1 MPQQILALEWDR
13 HELRAAVLETSFRD
27 YRIIGFHREPIAEGN
42 GTLTEHLRAFVAK
55 HKLQGATVLSSM
67 PGDMVTLRTFAL
79 PFRDRK
85 RLDQTV
91 PFELESQVPFGLD
104 EVVADYQVIRSD
116 KTGSSVLAVL
126 VQRKDLEEHIN
137 LLKEAGLDPKVVDCA
152 PLVALNVLTLL
163 SGSERPDTFAFI
175 SSDAAQTMVALYRDK
190 QLVGLRTL
198 TLPAPAHPAETE
210 AAALGNGHP
219 PDDEERTAQLV
230 GDIRWTLM
238 ALAGGSL
245 DPGLPCFLLG
255 DGVQMVRLGQQLE
268 SGLGCSVRR
277 LDQVP
282 LKAMPANFKAE
293 LAGFSRPF
301 GLALRE
307 VSAAAAVG
315 VNFRRGEFAYHRG
328 AEEMQR
334 ALWRTGAIA
343 AAAIALMFTSMYME
357 YDRLARRAAVL
368 DAQIRYVFT
377 QTVGEGHKIVDPKSQ
392 LQAEIDAKQRELQ
405 VLGGIIPMGGIT
417 AVDALRTMA
426 MALPESLKI
435 DIDEL
440 IMDTDGIRAKAKA
453 ESFEA
458 VDTVKQQ
465 IEKAHY
471 FADVQVKDARAAADG
486 KGVDFRIVIVLSN
499 EGGPGAGS

>member
-1 MPQQILALEWDR
+1 MPQQVLALEWDP

-27 YRIIGFHREPIAEGN
+27 YRIVGFFREPIAEGT

-55 HKLQGATVLSSM
+55 HKLQRATVLSSM
-67 PGDMVTLRTFAL
+67 PGHMVTLRSFTL

-91 PFELESQVPFGLD
+91 PFELEAQVPFGLD
-104 EVVADYQVIRSD
+104 EVVADYQVTGSD

-126 VQRKDLEEHIN
+126 VQRKDLEEHLH

-152 PLVALNVLTLL
+152 PLVALNVMTLL
-163 SGSERPDTFAFI
+163 AAGERPDTFAFI
-175 SSDAAQTMVALYRDK
+175 ASDAAQTTVALYRDK
-190 QLVGLRTL
+190 QLIGLRTI
-198 TLPAPAHPAETE
+198 TLPMTAHPEETE
-210 AAALGNGHP
+210 ATALGNGHP
-219 PDDEERTAQLV
+219 PEEDARAAQLY

-238 ALAGGSL
+238 AWAGGTL

-255 DGVQMVRLGQQLE
+255 DGVQSVRLGQQLE
-268 SGLGCSVRR
+268 TGLGCSVRR
-277 LDQVP
+277 LDQAP
-282 LKAMPANFKAE
+282 LKSMPANLKAE
-293 LAGFSRPF
+293 LAGFSQSF

-328 AEEMQR
+328 QEELQS

-343 AAAIALMFTSMYME
+343 AVAVALLFASMYME
-357 YDRLARRAAVL
+357 YDRLARRAEVL
-368 DAQIRYVFT
+368 DTQIRYVFT
-377 QTVGEGHKIVDPKSQ
+377 QTVGEGHKIGDPKSQ

-426 MALPESLKI
+426 AALPESLKI
-435 DIDEL
+435 DIDEF

-465 IEKAHY
+465 IEKANY
-471 FADVQVKDARAAADG
+471 FADVQVKDARASADG

-499 EGGPGAGS
+499 EGKGGGGS